1 MERSLN
7 WPPEDDVDKDD
18 ATVAPLIVIEGIDG
32 SGKGTQAQQLTE
44 RLTATGLRVRLLS
57 FPRYRETL
65 FGHAIGEFLNG
76 HFGQLDEVHPFLA
89 SVLYA
94 ADRFESKQVLTD
106 ALEQSDVVVCD
117 RYVPSNLAHQGA
129 KLDGS
134 DRDELLRT
142 IERIEFDVFALP
154 RPSLVVLLDV
164 PVEIA
169 QRNIAAKKP
178 RSYTDK
184 AADLQEADA
193 MYLQRVRDVYLQL
206 ASTGPNWQ
214 RVESAHAGEQRSIAE
229 IGDDIFGRVMKSV
242 ANPSP
247 DSDQRSHRA

>member
-1 MERSLN
+1 M
-7 WPPEDDVDKDD
+7 
-18 ATVAPLIVIEGIDG
+18 APLIVIEGIDG

-44 RLTATGLRVRLLS
+44 RLTATGRRVRLLS

-65 FGHAIGEFLNG
+65 FGHAIGDFLNG
-76 HFGQLDEVHPFLA
+76 RFGQLNEVHPFLA

-94 ADRFESKQVLTD
+94 ADRFESKSVLAD
-106 ALEQSDVVVCD
+106 ALQQSDVVVCD

-129 KLDGS
+129 KLDGAE
-134 DRDELLRT
+134 RDELLRT

-178 RSYTDK
+178 RNYTDK
-184 AADLQEADA
+184 SADLQEADA
-193 MYLQRVRDVYLQL
+193 VYLQRVRDVYLQL
-206 ASTGPNWQ
+206 AASDANWQ
-214 RVESAHAGEQRSIAE
+214 RVESVRNGELLSITK
-229 IGDDIFGRVMKSV
+229 IGDDILGRILPKL
-242 ANPSP
+242 
-247 DSDQRSHRA
+247 

>member
-1 MERSLN
+1 M
-7 WPPEDDVDKDD
+7 
-18 ATVAPLIVIEGIDG
+18 APLIVIEGIDG

-44 RLTATGLRVRLLS
+44 RLTATGRRVRLLS

-65 FGHAIGEFLNG
+65 FGRAIGDFLNG
-76 HFGQLDEVHPFLA
+76 RFGQLNEVHPFLA

-94 ADRFESKQVLTD
+94 ADRFESKSVLAD
-106 ALEQSDVVVCD
+106 ALQQSDVVVCD

-129 KLDGS
+129 KLDGAE
-134 DRDELLRT
+134 RDELLRT

-178 RSYTDK
+178 RNYTDK
-184 AADLQEADA
+184 SADLQEADA
-193 MYLQRVRDVYLQL
+193 VYLQRVRDVYLQL
-206 ASTGPNWQ
+206 AASDANWQ
-214 RVESAHAGEQRSIAE
+214 RVESVRNGELLSITK
-229 IGDDIFGRVMKSV
+229 IGDDILGRILPKL
-242 ANPSP
+242 
-247 DSDQRSHRA
+247 

>member
-1 MERSLN
+1 M
-7 WPPEDDVDKDD
+7 
-18 ATVAPLIVIEGIDG
+18 APLIVIEGIDG

-44 RLTATGLRVRLLS
+44 RLTATGRRVQLLS

-76 HFGQLDEVHPFLA
+76 RFGQLDQVHPFLA

-94 ADRFESKQVLTD
+94 ADRFESKQVLLD
-106 ALEQSDVVVCD
+106 ALQQSDVVVCD

-129 KLDGS
+129 KVEGS
-134 DRDELLRT
+134 ERDELLRT
-142 IERIEFDVFALP
+142 IERIEFDIFLLP
-154 RPSLVVLLDV
+154 RPSQVVLLDV

-193 MYLQRVRDVYLQL
+193 AYLQRVRDVYLQL
-206 ASTGPNWQ
+206 ASSNSSWQ
-214 RVESAHAGEQRSIAE
+214 RVESARAGEQRSIAD
-229 IGDDIFGRVMKSV
+229 ISDDIFSRVTSV
-242 ANPSP
+242 L
-247 DSDQRSHRA
+247 

>member
-1 MERSLN
+1 M
-7 WPPEDDVDKDD
+7 
-18 ATVAPLIVIEGIDG
+18 APLIVIEGIDG

-44 RLTATGLRVRLLS
+44 RLTATGRRVQLLS

-76 HFGQLDEVHPFLA
+76 RFGQLDQVHPFLA

-94 ADRFESKQVLTD
+94 ADRFESKQVLLD
-106 ALEQSDVVVCD
+106 ALQQSDVVVCD

-129 KLDGS
+129 KVEGS
-134 DRDELLRT
+134 ERDELLRT
-142 IERIEFDVFALP
+142 IERIEFDIFLLP

-193 MYLQRVRDVYLQL
+193 AYLQRVRDVYLQL
-206 ASTGPNWQ
+206 ASSNSSWQ
-214 RVESAHAGEQRSIAE
+214 RVESARAGEQRSIAD
-229 IGDDIFGRVMKSV
+229 ISDDIFSRVTSV
-242 ANPSP
+242 L
-247 DSDQRSHRA
+247 

>member
-1 MERSLN
+1 M
-7 WPPEDDVDKDD
+7 
-18 ATVAPLIVIEGIDG
+18 APLIVIEGIDG

-44 RLTATGLRVRLLS
+44 RLTTTGRRVRLLS

-65 FGHAIGEFLNG
+65 FGHAIGDFLNG
-76 HFGQLDEVHPFLA
+76 RFGQLNEVHPFLA

-94 ADRFESKQVLTD
+94 ADRFESKSVLTA
-106 ALEQSDVVVCD
+106 ALQSSDVVVCD

-129 KLDGS
+129 KLDGAE
-134 DRDELLRT
+134 RDELLQT
-142 IERIEFDVFALP
+142 IDRIEFDVFTLP

-193 MYLQRVRDVYLQL
+193 EYLQRVRDVYLQL
-206 ASTGPNWQ
+206 AEANPNWQ
-214 RVESAHAGEQRSIAE
+214 RVDSVRSSEQRPIADISDE
-229 IGDDIFGRVMKSV
+229 IFRRVT
-242 ANPSP
+242 AAIAP
-247 DSDQRSHRA
+247 

>member
-1 MERSLN
+1 M
-7 WPPEDDVDKDD
+7 V
-18 ATVAPLIVIEGIDG
+18 PLIVIEGIDG

-44 RLTATGLRVRLLS
+44 RLTATGRRVRLLS

-65 FGHAIGEFLNG
+65 FGQAIGDFLNG
-76 HFGQLDEVHPFLA
+76 RFGQLDEVHPFLA

-94 ADRFESKQVLTD
+94 ADRYESKSVLAD
-106 ALEQSDVVVCD
+106 GLQQSDVVVCD

-129 KLDGS
+129 KLDS
-134 DRDELLRT
+134 AERDELLRT
-142 IERIEFDVFALP
+142 IERIEFEVFALP

-178 RSYTDK
+178 RSYTEK

-193 MYLQRVRDVYLQL
+193 TYLQRVRDVYLQL
-206 ASTGPNWQ
+206 AAGNSEWQ
-214 RVESAHAGEQRSIAE
+214 RVESVRAGEQRAIAE
-229 IGDDIFGRVMKSV
+229 IADEIFRKVTT
-242 ANPSP
+242 AIQP
-247 DSDQRSHRA
+247 

>member
-1 MERSLN
+1 M
-7 WPPEDDVDKDD
+7 
-18 ATVAPLIVIEGIDG
+18 APLIVIEGIDG

-44 RLTATGLRVRLLS
+44 RLTAAGRRVRLLS

-65 FGHAIGEFLNG
+65 FGHAIGDFLNG
-76 HFGQLDEVHPFLA
+76 RFGQLDEVHPFLA

-94 ADRFESKQVLTD
+94 ADRYESKSVLAD
-106 ALEQSDVVVCD
+106 ALQQSDVVVCD

-129 KLDGS
+129 KLDGAE
-134 DRDELLRT
+134 RDELLRT

-178 RSYTDK
+178 RSYTEK

-193 MYLQRVRDVYLQL
+193 AYLQRVRDVYLQL
-206 ASTGPNWQ
+206 AASNSKWQ
-214 RVESAHAGEQRSIAE
+214 RVESVRAAEQRPIAE
-229 IGDDIFGRVMKSV
+229 IGDDIFSRVLAAV
-242 ANPSP
+242 
-247 DSDQRSHRA
+247 

>member
-1 MERSLN
+1 M
-7 WPPEDDVDKDD
+7 
-18 ATVAPLIVIEGIDG
+18 APLIVIEGIDG

-44 RLTATGLRVRLLS
+44 RLAATGRRVQLLS

-65 FGHAIGEFLNG
+65 FGHAIGDFLNG
-76 HFGQLDEVHPFLA
+76 RFGQLNEVHPFLA

-94 ADRFESKQVLTD
+94 ADRFESRSVLTD
-106 ALEQSDVVVCD
+106 ALQQSDVVICD

-129 KLDGS
+129 KLEGAE
-134 DRDELLRT
+134 RDELLRT
-142 IERIEFDVFALP
+142 IERIEFEVFALP

-164 PVEIA
+164 PVDIA

-193 MYLQRVRDVYLQL
+193 GYLQRVRDVYLQL
-206 ASTGPNWQ
+206 ATTDPIWQ
-214 RVESAHAGEQRSIAE
+214 RVESVRAGKQRSITE
-229 IGDDIFGRVMKSV
+229 IGDDILGRVLPTF
-242 ANPSP
+242 A
-247 DSDQRSHRA
+247 

>member
-1 MERSLN
+1 M
-7 WPPEDDVDKDD
+7 
-18 ATVAPLIVIEGIDG
+18 APLIVIEGVDG

-44 RLTATGLRVRLLS
+44 RLTATGRRVRLLS

-65 FGHAIGEFLNG
+65 FGHAIGDFLNG
-76 HFGQLDEVHPFLA
+76 RFGQLNEVHPFLA

-94 ADRFESKQVLTD
+94 ADRYESKSVLTE

-129 KLDGS
+129 KLDGAE
-134 DRDELLRT
+134 REELLRT

-169 QRNIAAKKP
+169 QLNIAAKKP

-193 MYLQRVRDVYLQL
+193 DYLQRVRDVYLQL
-206 ASTGPNWQ
+206 ASADSLWQ
-214 RVESAHAGEQRSIAE
+214 RVESARAGEQRSIAE
-229 IGDDIFGRVMKSV
+229 IGEDIFAWVVSRL
-242 ANPSP
+242 AE
-247 DSDQRSHRA
+247 

>member
-1 MERSLN
+1 MQRSHS
-7 WPPEDDVDKDD
+7 WPPDHAQDE

-44 RLTATGLRVRLLS
+44 RLTAAGRRVQLLS

-65 FGHAIGEFLNG
+65 FGHAIGDFLNG
-76 HFGQLDEVHPFLA
+76 RFGQLNEVHPFLA

-94 ADRFESKQVLTD
+94 ADRYESKSVL
-106 ALEQSDVVVCD
+106 ASAMQQSDIVVCD

-129 KLDGS
+129 KLEGVE
-134 DRDELLRT
+134 REELLRT

-154 RPSLVVLLDV
+154 RPSLIVLLDV

-193 MYLQRVRDVYLQL
+193 AYLQRVRDVYLQL
-206 ASTGPNWQ
+206 ASADSNWR
-214 RVESAHAGEQRSIAE
+214 RVNSVHAGQQRSIAE
-229 IGDDIFGRVMKSV
+229 IGDDIFNQVTSATGSGDEATK
-242 ANPSP
+242 
-247 DSDQRSHRA
+247 

>member
-1 MERSLN
+1 M
-7 WPPEDDVDKDD
+7 
-18 ATVAPLIVIEGIDG
+18 APLIVIEGIDG

-44 RLTATGLRVRLLS
+44 RLIATGRRVRLLS

-65 FGHAIGEFLNG
+65 FGHAIGDFLNG
-76 HFGQLDEVHPFLA
+76 RFGQLDEVHPFLA

-94 ADRFESKQVLTD
+94 ADRYESKSVLVE
-106 ALEQSDVVVCD
+106 ALQQSDVVVCD

-129 KLDGS
+129 KLDGAE
-134 DRDELLRT
+134 RDELLRT
-142 IERIEFDVFALP
+142 IERIEFEVFALP

-178 RSYTDK
+178 RSYTEK

-193 MYLQRVRDVYLQL
+193 AYLQRVRDVYLQL
-206 ASTGPNWQ
+206 AAGNSEWQ
-214 RVESAHAGEQRSIAE
+214 RVESVRVREQRAIAE
-229 IGDDIFGRVMKSV
+229 IADEIFRKVTT
-242 ANPSP
+242 AIQP
-247 DSDQRSHRA
+247 

>member
-1 MERSLN
+1 M
-7 WPPEDDVDKDD
+7 
-18 ATVAPLIVIEGIDG
+18 APLIVIEGIDG

-44 RLTATGLRVRLLS
+44 RLTATGRRVRLLS

-65 FGHAIGEFLNG
+65 FGHAIGDFLNG
-76 HFGQLDEVHPFLA
+76 RFGQLDEVHPFLA

-94 ADRFESKQVLTD
+94 ADRYESKSVLAD
-106 ALEQSDVVVCD
+106 ALQQSDVVVCD

-129 KLDGS
+129 KLDGAE
-134 DRDELLRT
+134 RDELLRT

-178 RSYTDK
+178 RSYTEK

-193 MYLQRVRDVYLQL
+193 AYLQRVRDVYLQL
-206 ASTGPNWQ
+206 AASNSKWQ
-214 RVESAHAGEQRSIAE
+214 RVESVRAAEQRSIAE
-229 IGDDIFGRVMKSV
+229 IGDDIFSRVLAAV
-242 ANPSP
+242 
-247 DSDQRSHRA
+247 